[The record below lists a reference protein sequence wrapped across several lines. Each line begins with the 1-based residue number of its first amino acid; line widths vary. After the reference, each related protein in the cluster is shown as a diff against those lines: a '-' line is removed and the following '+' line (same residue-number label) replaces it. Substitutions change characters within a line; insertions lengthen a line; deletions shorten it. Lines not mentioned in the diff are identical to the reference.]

1 MLPSGVFY
9 DSMAR
14 AALDFG
20 CELNNYH
27 GLFASYQAEC
37 GDLDYYVLLGPRVRS
52 VTARSSVAETQP
64 EAAPTAA
71 SVAPSGHESAA
82 TSAAWPA
89 AGRGSIPTRI
99 WAFLFFLIGL
109 YLVTENCQ

>member
-52 VTARSSVAETQP
+52 VTARSSVAERRDSGVRVMSYRR
-64 EAAPTAA
+64 EAVNTR
-71 SVAPSGHESAA
+71 
-82 TSAAWPA
+82 PA
-89 AGRGSIPTRI
+89 FRG
-99 WAFLFFLIGL
+99 
-109 YLVTENCQ
+109 

>member
-1 MLPSGVFY
+1 
-9 DSMAR
+9 MAR

-52 VTARSSVAETQP
+52 VTARSSVAG
-64 EAAPTAA
+64 AARLR
-71 SVAPSGHESAA
+71 GHELS
-82 TSAAWPA
+82 P
-89 AGRGSIPTRI
+89 RG
-99 WAFLFFLIGL
+99 
-109 YLVTENCQ
+109 CQH